1 MENIT
6 TEKQY
11 SIVSKNHPY
20 KELWKY
26 LTGHMIE
33 VPTSCRLL
41 NGEVKEGIGL
51 FPEYKIL
58 IGSLINDFIEHK
70 NKYWWRRKWYHKRL
84 TEIYVQI
91 LNNLG
96 EVHYGI

>member
-11 SIVSKNHPY
+11 SIISDFIPY
-20 KELWKY
+20 DELRKY
-26 LTGHMIE
+26 LTGKRIE
-33 VPTSCRLL
+33 IPTSCRLL
-41 NGEVKEGIGL
+41 NGEVREGIGL
-51 FPEYKIL
+51 FPEYKIP

-70 NKYWWRRKWYHKRL
+70 NKCWLRRKWYHKRL
-84 TEIYVQI
+84 TETYIQI

-96 EVHYGI
+96 EVHYGL